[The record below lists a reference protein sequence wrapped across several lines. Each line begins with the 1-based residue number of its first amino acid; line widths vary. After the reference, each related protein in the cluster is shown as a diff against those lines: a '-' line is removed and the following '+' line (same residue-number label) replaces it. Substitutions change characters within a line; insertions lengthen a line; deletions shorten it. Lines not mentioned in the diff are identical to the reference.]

1 MSTTELGGALQVGAA
16 ALGIDL
22 TSQQADRL
30 LEYLLLLQRWNKT
43 YNLTSIRALD
53 QMLVQHVFDCLSAVL
68 PLRRESPPG
77 GHRLLDVGSGGGL
90 PGVVIAILN
99 SGVEVTCVDSV
110 GKKAAFVQQVSAEL
124 GLPNLRAA
132 HTRVEALDD
141 FGFQVVVSR
150 AFASLA
156 EFTSLTRGVIG
167 TTGVWAA
174 MKGQTPVAEIAK
186 LPKDIDVFHVEQL
199 SVPGVDLQR
208 CIVWMRAKQSL

>member
-1 MSTTELGGALQVGAA
+1 MSETELRGTLQVGAT
-16 ALGIDL
+16 ALGIGL

-43 YNLTSIRALD
+43 YNLTSIRGLD
-53 QMLVQHVFDCLSAVL
+53 QMLVQHVFDCLSAVP
-68 PLRRESPPG
+68 PLRRESPPDA
-77 GHRLLDVGSGGGL
+77 HRLLDVGSGGGL
-90 PGVVIAILN
+90 PGAVIAILN
-99 SGVEVTCVDSV
+99 SQVEVTCVDSV

-124 GLPNLRAA
+124 GLSNLRASHA
-132 HTRVEALDD
+132 RVETLDD
-141 FGFQVVVSR
+141 LGFQVVISR

-156 EFTSLTRGVIG
+156 EFTSLTRGAIG
-167 TTGVWAA
+167 TTGIWAA
-174 MKGQTPVAEIAK
+174 MKGQTPADEIAK